1 MNKGTTATGFEFE
14 ISDDALDD
22 YELLELL
29 TELDNGDYGR
39 VTMVIE
45 KLLGKEQKERL
56 KEHIRKNGKVSAE
69 RMMNEV
75 ADIFAQANE
84 KLKN

>member
-75 ADIFAQANE
+75 ADIFGQANE